1 MLTIVDYEMGN
12 LRNVYMAFRRLGL
25 ESRVTSDPRELRAA
39 EALVLPGVGAFGDAI
54 DNIRRMG
61 LEEPILQA
69 IDEDRPF
76 LGICVGLQLLFEV
89 SEEMGEHRGLGV
101 LPGRVRR
108 FPRDLTV
115 PHMGWNQIHQEKDVP
130 LWRGLPDG
138 SYAYFVHSYYVDPEA
153 QTVIAARTD
162 YGEDEAGEYLR
173 PPIIYTSAVARGNL
187 YAIQFHPEKSQNVGE
202 RILCNFAIQAGLLRE
217 EENT

>member
-12 LRNVYMAFRRLGL
+12 LRNVYMAFRRLGI
-25 ESRVTSDPRELRAA
+25 ESHITSDPREVRRA

-61 LEEPILQA
+61 LEEPITQA
-69 IDEDRPF
+69 IVEDRPF

-108 FPRDLTV
+108 FPRELTV
-115 PHMGWNQIHQEKDVP
+115 PHMGWNQIHQERDVP

-138 SYAYFVHSYYVDPEA
+138 SYAYFVHSYYVDPEEEA
-153 QTVIAARTD
+153 LIAARTD
-162 YGEDEAGEYLR
+162 YGEDEAGEYVR
-173 PPIIYTSAVARGNL
+173 PPIVYTSAVARNNL
-187 YAIQFHPEKSQNVGE
+187 YAIQFHPEKSQSVGE
-202 RILCNFAIQAGLLRE
+202 RILRNFAIQAGLLE
-217 EENT
+217 GVV